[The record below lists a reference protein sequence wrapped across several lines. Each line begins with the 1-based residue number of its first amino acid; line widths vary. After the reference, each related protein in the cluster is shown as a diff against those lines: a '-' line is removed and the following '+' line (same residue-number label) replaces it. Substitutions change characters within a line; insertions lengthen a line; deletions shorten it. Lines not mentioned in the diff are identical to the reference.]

1 MECALAADPHPRD
14 FVEKRVFYA
23 RVIQKLRSRAEW
35 ARLRPHISLQRSI
48 LRVLIESGRIQGK
61 CTKNA
66 HTRKVQGGRAN
77 VFVGLRLSTT
87 PASNYA
93 SNKEDESP
101 ERGASRSAPRSAPR
115 GHRLCDDFLNLK
127 HSRTINVFMG
137 LTAAKAEKKRANSAK
152 RSMAYR
158 ARSASRATA
167 ASAATAVS
175 AARALS
181 VK

>member
-35 ARLRPHISLQRSI
+35 ARLRPHISLQRSV
-48 LRVLIESGRIQGK
+48 LRALIESGRIQGK

-93 SNKEDESP
+93 SKKEDESP
-101 ERGASRSAPRSAPR
+101 ERGAPRSAPR

-158 ARSASRATA
+158 ARSASRA
-167 ASAATAVS
+167 SAATSATARVSSVS